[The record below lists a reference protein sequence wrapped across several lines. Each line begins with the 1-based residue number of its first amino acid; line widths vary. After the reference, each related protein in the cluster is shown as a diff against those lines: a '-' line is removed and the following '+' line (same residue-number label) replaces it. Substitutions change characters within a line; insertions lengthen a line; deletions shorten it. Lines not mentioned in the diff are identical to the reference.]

1 MLETREA
8 REKAR
13 QAWQAWRRKTAA
25 TLVLCCGQ
33 GV

>member
-13 QAWQAWRRKTAA
+13 RAWRRKTAA